1 MTHIFSNDGIACLD
15 VFACFLKDALKIGVV
30 ATESSRAEEEY
41 FLVVQ
46 LFQQLKRSGVGY
58 AFVCPESDVEH
69 F

>member
-1 MTHIFSNDGIACLD
+1 MLT
-15 VFACFLKDALKIGVV
+15 CFLKDALKIGVV